1 MSRLDSFIR
10 RLEAQRLV
18 LNWAAASVRDREGL
32 VLELGLGN
40 GRTYDHLREIMPGRR
55 IVAFDREA
63 KANPRS
69 LPAPG
74 DLVLGDMAATLP
86 AFGATHGRRAVL
98 LHVDAT
104 TGVPERDAIALAWL
118 PGHVAALAADDA
130 LIVSGSALADE
141 ALLATALPEGVPAE
155 RYFAYRRRAL
165 TV

>member
-18 LNWAAASVRDREGL
+18 LGWAAGLTRDRAGL

-69 LPAPG
+69 LPAAE
-74 DLVLGDMAATLP
+74 DLVLGDMARTLP
-86 AFGATHGRRAVL
+86 AFAAEHGRNAVL

-104 TGVPERDAIALAWL
+104 TGVPERDAVALAWL

-130 LIVSGSALADE
+130 LIVSG
-141 ALLATALPEGVPAE
+141 TALVDAALSAVPLPDGVPAE
-155 RYFAYRRRAL
+155 RYFAYRRRGG
-165 TV
+165 V